1 MKTDVV
7 LGMKESYNEGI
18 ANHISPESCV
28 DCGNMVS
35 EVLTRESAGWV
46 LSPEKDLGSSA
57 DDFQEHGKHYL
68 VNRYGEGMKT
78 RRGRRSHACIDTPRT
93 SILYFSYLKIN
104 SFFFVRSLH
113 DPQD

>member
-68 VNRYGEGMKT
+68 VNRYGEGYEDSAGSEIPCM
-78 RRGRRSHACIDTPRT
+78 H
-93 SILYFSYLKIN
+93 
-104 SFFFVRSLH
+104 
-113 DPQD
+113 